1 MFYRPGQSLDI
12 NDIGLFT
19 DGLAVGKYRNRTQT
33 GALAPNVGYDA
44 SGNTFMDVDFP
55 MFRLA
60 DAYLMYA
67 EAVLR
72 GGAGGSAAQAL
83 TYVNQLRTR
92 ANAGNI
98 TQQQLTP
105 DFILDERGRELYWEG
120 HRRTD
125 LIRYG
130 KFTGGTYV
138 WQWKGNTK
146 NGQATASFRDL
157 FPIPAADL
165 AANPGL
171 KQNDGY

>member
-1 MFYRPGQSLDI
+1 
-12 NDIGLFT
+12 
-19 DGLAVGKYRNRTQT
+19 
-33 GALAPNVGYDA
+33 
-44 SGNTFMDVDFP
+44 
-55 MFRLA
+55 LA

-72 GGAGGSAAQAL
+72 GGTGGSAAQAL

-92 ANAGNI
+92 ANAGTI
-98 TQQQLTP
+98 TQAQLTT

-130 KFTGGTYV
+130 KFTGGAYV

-146 NGQATASFRDL
+146 NGQSTASFRDL